1 MAGRS
6 RNGGDQLRTMSACN
20 ASDMMA
26 GNPGRCHNPPIGTFV
41 LGNGAGNSTPDL
53 PLAGGFFAWLKSQS

>member
-1 MAGRS
+1 
-6 RNGGDQLRTMSACN
+6 MSACN